1 MNTKTRKVLS
11 GFTIIE
17 LMIVIVIISILL
29 AIAYPSYT
37 KYVRKANRGDAQQL
51 LLNWSVNQ
59 EIWRANHASYNGV
72 TTTTSTDYI
81 IPTDDH
87 YDFSLVGTPDATS
100 FTLRAAAKSGDDQ
113 NNDKSRDNSVECKAM
128 TLNQSGQKLPAE
140 CWE

>member
-1 MNTKTRKVLS
+1 MKAKTRKLLA

-17 LMIVIVIISILL
+17 LMIVIVIIAILL

-37 KYVRKANRGDAQQL
+37 KYVRKANRGEAQQL

-72 TTTTSTDYI
+72 TTSTSTDYI
-81 IPTDDH
+81 IPTNDH
-87 YDFSLVGTPDATS
+87 YNFTVVGTPDATS
-100 FTLRAAAKSGDDQ
+100 FTLRAAAKTGDDQ
-113 NNDKSRDNSVECKAM
+113 NNDKSRDNSVVCSAL
-128 TLNQSGQKLPAE
+128 TLDQSGQKLPPE